1 MKTFIKW
8 QGNKSKHIN
17 KFIDYIPDF
26 TGTYIE
32 PFLGSGALFLKLEPE
47 KWIINDLNKDLINV
61 WNSVKNH
68 PDEIITIFKEFGK
81 TFKKKTNTNKIK
93 QCKDITSNIENM
105 KYDIERASNY
115 ILMKYCSFY
124 GDIFVNNKFQF
135 LGINKNIYLYNYYSF
150 LKEDY
155 YNKLLDISDYLN
167 DTNGKIYNKD
177 YKVIFNKSKKG
188 DFMFIDPPY
197 KEEHNYTVNYNKDEK
212 IDTKFIKTLYNEVKK
227 LDKKGV
233 LWLMTQADT
242 KEIKNVYKEYN
253 IKKMKV
259 YRTAKKD
266 YVNEL
271 IIMNYD
277 L

>member
-68 PDEIITIFKEFGK
+68 PDEIITLFKEFGK

-93 QCKDITSNIENM
+93 QCKEITSNIENM

-115 ILMKYCSFY
+115 ILMKYCSFT
-124 GDIFVNNKFQF
+124 GDIFVNNKYQF
-135 LGINKNIYLYNYYSF
+135 L
-150 LKEDY
+150 
-155 YNKLLDISDYLN
+155 
-167 DTNGKIYNKD
+167 
-177 YKVIFNKSKKG
+177 
-188 DFMFIDPPY
+188 
-197 KEEHNYTVNYNKDEK
+197 
-212 IDTKFIKTLYNEVKK
+212 
-227 LDKKGV
+227 
-233 LWLMTQADT
+233 
-242 KEIKNVYKEYN
+242 
-253 IKKMKV
+253 
-259 YRTAKKD
+259 
-266 YVNEL
+266 
-271 IIMNYD
+271 
-277 L
+277 